1 MSARKLH
8 SRFTVRDT
16 DPLVREHRV
25 EDIHILPGVSL
36 LDALYKTLAAV
47 RCAPD
52 TVILRDVLFHEP
64 VVTSE
69 RIDRRLTVA
78 VTLDEE
84 RGSVTVSSQPWKG
97 DSAVSSEATVHM
109 TCEIARVAASP
120 LAALAPVHWDDDSV
134 TEDLDCCYHVV
145 RHVGIQHDEFM
156 QCTGR
161 VKTLSSGD
169 LLARAALGKR
179 AAARA
184 GDFLLHPVFLDCST
198 IVPLFNLRQ
207 RTDEASLFIPFA
219 IEEFYARALTGRRE
233 VLVRVREPDASVLE
247 REVLCRSFDI
257 HGLDGQPLARFGKFA
272 VKRVRSLANVRQL
285 RESGLSARASHAAP
299 AAPPASLPPA
309 AASAARSNDPLIAH
323 IGALVE
329 SIGKVQ
335 WNGADLEKPFFDLG
349 LDSLALLDIS
359 EKLEQQLKVRL
370 YPTLLFERSTVKALA
385 AYLRETFP
393 AETARLG
400 GSAVCDQAAPLRT
413 AKTAAAGECRPA
425 PELLVPRW
433 QAVSPGR
440 RPENARIALLGE
452 SCHEALIDQLAQ
464 RLGTS
469 VCYRACGASY
479 AEPLREALSGGLV
492 FDEAWLIGP
501 DHDQAYALIQT
512 LIAAGRLHTPL
523 ALRAFTVRAYSVL
536 AEAPDEHAGHGVW
549 GLWQSVSREY
559 PEARATLVDL
569 DTASVEALMRGV
581 AAPWTDRL
589 LHLDAPQRGLLAI
602 RDGTFYERRL
612 FRTKPATGSPPLLR
626 DGGVYL
632 IIGGAGGV
640 GMAFLQHLRQRY
652 RARVAVMGRR
662 APALLHPALAA
673 AGEYGKDVL
682 YVQGSVDSADD
693 IRRAMEEVRA
703 RFGALHG
710 VVHSAMVLADC
721 RLSEMSRDDYDRV
734 LRPKVEGI
742 RALALASADS
752 DLDFLLF
759 FSSVQSFVGN
769 ASQAN
774 YAAASTFL
782 DGFAGALRARRPYP
796 VIVVNWGFWG
806 ELGAVAT
813 EQHRRLLARQGMHGL
828 RAEEAFAHLE
838 TMLAGGWDQALV
850 ICAEDHLQRELG
862 LSEELIFARTGRAGS
877 TAVFER
883 FELPVEELVAAR
895 RVFNDTEAAIAA
907 LLELAR
913 RRVRSVL
920 DDLQIQDVE
929 EAAGSRRLAP
939 EHGAIVRVLRKI
951 VSRDDEPAAPMSSE
965 AFVVAI
971 ANLAQANPGVHDFIP
986 LLQACL
992 SALPQILGGR
1002 CKAADVVFPDGT
1014 VDLVEAV
1021 YGNSPIS
1028 AFYNRLV
1035 ARAVV
1040 TVAAQQPARP
1050 LRILEVGA
1058 GVGATSVEV
1067 LNTLHEMQVPCEY
1080 WYTDLWDKLV
1090 ADARVRF
1097 GTRYPQMHFRLL
1109 DVGSDPAAQGLEERF
1124 DIVVATNVLHAA
1136 RNLRSAL
1143 RHVKRL
1149 LRPGGALVLNESVQA
1164 QEYSVYTFGL
1174 LPGWWTTT
1182 ADAQLRLADSPLASR
1197 DTWMRLMRE
1206 EGYAEPRLL
1215 VPAGDHHTA
1224 LGAQEVFIAWSDGEV
1239 RLPARTLPAR
1249 DAPKA
1254 LSERLQ
1260 PITLGELG
1268 VAHLPAL
1275 RRLRL
1280 YRDQHRDVWLF
1291 LDNPPANT
1299 FSMELLD
1306 ELCTV
1311 LELLQAQS
1319 AEALDGRIVYLS
1331 HCGSYFSLGGDRN
1344 YIINMLSAGR
1354 DDAIEAFADKA
1365 RRLLTALA
1373 TLNALVVAVVN
1384 GTAQGAGLET
1394 LFATDLQLVARGVK
1408 IGLPEIKS
1416 GLLPGMGGL
1425 SYLRNQIGAARTKR
1439 LVLGGELIEAGE
1451 AYELG
1456 LISHVVDD
1464 PVAAA
1469 FELRERVAHVETAI
1483 YAKQM
1488 LGADL
1493 AGQLTADI
1501 DKWLAYVLRHRQW
1514 IDARRIAD
1522 SEAVLRAQLA
1532 DTAV

>member
-1 MSARKLH
+1 MSARKFH
-8 SRFTVRDT
+8 SRFTVHDT

-36 LDALYKTLAAV
+36 LDALYKTLAAA
-47 RCAPD
+47 RCELG
-52 TVILRDVLFHEP
+52 TVLLRDIVFHEP

-69 RIDRRLTVA
+69 SIDRRLSVA
-78 VTLDEE
+78 VTLDEGQ
-84 RGSVTVSSQPWKG
+84 GSATVSSQPWKG
-97 DSAVSSEATVHM
+97 DKALSAEATVHM
-109 TCEIARVAASP
+109 TCDIARMAASQ
-120 LAALAPVHWDDDSV
+120 LAALAPVNWNDDGVS
-134 TEDLDCCYHVV
+134 EDLDCCYRVV
-145 RHVGIQHDEFM
+145 RHVGIHHEGFM
-156 QCTGR
+156 KCTGR
-161 VKTLSSGD
+161 VTTLASGD
-169 LLARAALGKR
+169 FLARAALGER
-179 AAARA
+179 AAARV

-198 IVPLFNLRQ
+198 IVPLFGLRE

-219 IEEFYARALTGRRE
+219 IEEFYARPLTGRRE
-233 VLVRVREPDASVLE
+233 VLVRVRKPDADVLE
-247 REVLCRSFDI
+247 REVLCHSFEI
-257 HGLDGQPLARFGKFA
+257 YGLDGQPLARFGKFA

-285 RESGLSARASHAAP
+285 RQSGLSARASHAAP
-299 AAPPASLPPA
+299 ATPPASLPPA
-309 AASAARSNDPLIAH
+309 ATSSTRSDDPLIAR

-329 SIGKVQ
+329 SIGKVK
-335 WNGADLEKPFFDLG
+335 WSSADCEKPLFDLG

-359 EKLEQQLKVRL
+359 DKLEQELMVRL
-370 YPTLLFERSTVKALA
+370 YPTLLFERSTVNALA

-393 AETARLG
+393 AETARLS
-400 GSAVCDQAAPLRT
+400 GSPASAQAAPLPAT
-413 AKTAAAGECRPA
+413 QAAAAGGGRPK

-433 QAVSPGR
+433 QAFSPGR
-440 RPENARIALLGE
+440 SAGGAKIALLGE
-452 SCHEALIDQLAQ
+452 SCHRALIEQLAQ
-464 RLGTS
+464 RLGAS
-469 VCYRACGASY
+469 VCYQACGSSY
-479 AEPLREALSGGLV
+479 AEELREALSAGLL

-501 DHDQAYALIQT
+501 NHSQAYALIQT
-512 LIAAGRLHTPL
+512 LIAANRLQTPL
-523 ALRAFTVRAYSVL
+523 TLLAFTIHAYDVL
-536 AEAPDEHAGHGVW
+536 GEAPDALAGHGVW

-559 PEARATLVDL
+559 AEVRAMLVDL
-569 DTASVEALMRGV
+569 DAASVDALVHAV
-581 AAPWTDRL
+581 AAPWSDQL
-589 LHLDAPQRGLLAI
+589 LHLDAPQRGLLAL

-612 FRTKPATGSPPLLR
+612 LRTRPTTSSPPLLR
-626 DGGVYL
+626 EGGVYL

-662 APALLHPALAA
+662 APALVQPALAA

-693 IRRAMEEVRA
+693 IRRAIDEVRA
-703 RFGALHG
+703 QFGGLHG
-710 VVHSAMVLADC
+710 IVHSAMVLADC
-721 RLSEMSRDDYDRV
+721 RLAEMSRDDYDRV
-734 LRPKVEGI
+734 LRPKVEGA
-742 RALALASADS
+742 RALALASADL

-782 DGFAGALRARRPYP
+782 DGFAGALRASRAHP

-806 ELGAVAT
+806 EVGAVAT
-813 EQHRRLLARQGMHGL
+813 EAHRRLLARQGMHGL
-828 RAEEAFAHLE
+828 RTEEAFAHLE
-838 TMLAGGWDQALV
+838 TMLADGWEQALIV
-850 ICAEDHLQRELG
+850 CAEAHVQHELG
-862 LSEELIFARTGRAGS
+862 LSDELVLARTGRASFTGAS
-877 TAVFER
+877 ER
-883 FELPVEELVAAR
+883 FELPLEELVTGR
-895 RVFNDTEAAIAA
+895 RLFNDTEAAMAA
-907 LLELAR
+907 LVELAR
-913 RRVRSVL
+913 RRVRGVL
-920 DDLQIQDVE
+920 NDLQIEDLE
-929 EAAGSRRLAP
+929 EAVRSERLAR
-939 EHGAIVRVLRKI
+939 EHQALVRALQKIMSRHEKNGAPL
-951 VSRDDEPAAPMSSE
+951 SSE

-971 ANLAQANPGVHDFIP
+971 ANLAQARPEVQDFIP

-992 SALPQILGGR
+992 SALPQILSGR
-1002 CKAADVVFPDGT
+1002 CKAADVVFPDGSL
-1014 VDLVEAV
+1014 DLVDAV
-1021 YGNSPIS
+1021 YGSSPIS

-1035 ARAVV
+1035 ARAV
-1040 TVAAQQPARP
+1040 AAFAGQQPARP

-1058 GVGATSVEV
+1058 GVGATSMQV
-1067 LNTLHEMQVPCEY
+1067 LNTLRDMKVPCEY

-1090 ADARVRF
+1090 ADARLRF
-1097 GTRYPQMHFRLL
+1097 GTCYPQMRFRLL
-1109 DVGSDPAAQGLEERF
+1109 DIGSDPDAQGLDERF
-1124 DIVVATNVLHAA
+1124 DIVVATNVLHAG

-1143 RHVKRL
+1143 RHIKRL

-1182 ADAQLRLADSPLASR
+1182 ADPELRLADAPLASR
-1197 DTWMRLMRE
+1197 DTWLRLIRE
-1206 EGYAEPRLL
+1206 EGYVQPRLL
-1215 VPAGDHHTA
+1215 VPAGEHHTA
-1224 LGAQEVFIAWSDGEV
+1224 LGVQEVFVAWSDGEV
-1239 RLPARTLPAR
+1239 RLRARALPSR
-1249 DAPKA
+1249 NAPKA
-1254 LSERLQ
+1254 PSDKLQ
-1260 PITLGELG
+1260 PVTLAALG
-1268 VAHLPAL
+1268 AAHLPAL

-1280 YRDQHRDVWLF
+1280 YRDQCDDLWLF

-1299 FSMELLD
+1299 FSPELLD

-1319 AEALDGRIVYLS
+1319 EEAPGGRIVYLS

-1344 YIINMLSAGR
+1344 YIINMLAAGR
-1354 DDAIEAFADKA
+1354 DDAIKAFADKA

-1425 SYLRNQIGAARTKR
+1425 SYLRSQIGVPRTKR

-1464 PVAAA
+1464 PFAAA
-1469 FELRERVAHVETAI
+1469 FELRERITHVDTAI
-1483 YAKQM
+1483 YAKQI
-1488 LGADL
+1488 LGRDL
-1493 AGQLTADI
+1493 ADQLTADI
-1501 DKWLAYVLRHRQW
+1501 DKWLTYVLRHRQW